1 MARTLVS
8 ARHGAK
14 RCYAPFPYR
23 CSSGATDGGGDFGGE
38 IILFLLDAFAELE
51 THIAGKRN
59 KRTGFPARLRND
71 FRDRRLVVDYEKL
84 AQKSI
89 FLGELGNRPIHHF
102 RNNLRWL
109 AGFRSLFSGN
119 RTRSLNQRRVNGFR
133 SAERCVG
140 KERVSPSRSRRS
152 P

>member
-1 MARTLVS
+1 MINA
-8 ARHGAK
+8 
-14 RCYAPFPYR
+14 FPTGRPYVR
-23 CSSGATDGGGDFGGE
+23 P
-38 IILFLLDAFAELE
+38 
-51 THIAGKRN
+51 IAGKRN
-59 KRTGFPARLRND
+59 WRTSVLARFRNH

-119 RTRSLNQRRVNGFR
+119 RTLALNQRR
-133 SAERCVG
+133 SAERRVG
-140 KERVSPSRSRRS
+140 KECVSKCRSRWS
-152 P
+152 PYH

>member
-1 MARTLVS
+1 M
-8 ARHGAK
+8 
-14 RCYAPFPYR
+14 
-23 CSSGATDGGGDFGGE
+23 SGSTYGGVDFCLE
-38 IILFLLDAFAELE
+38 IILLRLDSFSELE

-59 KRTGFPARLRND
+59 RRTSFLSRFRNH
-71 FRDRRLVVDYEKL
+71 FLDRRLVVDYEKL

-119 RTRSLNQRRVNGFR
+119 RTLALNQRRVN
-133 SAERCVG
+133 V
-140 KERVSPSRSRRS
+140 
-152 P
+152 

>member
-1 MARTLVS
+1 MRISDWSSDV
-8 ARHGAK
+8 
-14 RCYAPFPYR
+14 
-23 CSSGATDGGGDFGGE
+23 CSSDLFGGE

-119 RTRSLNQRRVNGFR
+119 RTLAPNQRLVNVFR
-133 SAERCVG
+133 IQGQRAC
-140 KERVSPSRSRRS
+140 RSRTEK
-152 P
+152 